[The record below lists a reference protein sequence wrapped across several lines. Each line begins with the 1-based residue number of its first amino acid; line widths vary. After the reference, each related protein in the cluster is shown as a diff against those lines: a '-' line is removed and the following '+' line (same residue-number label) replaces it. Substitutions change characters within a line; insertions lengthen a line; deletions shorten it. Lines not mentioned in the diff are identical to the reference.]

1 MASSSESFRQ
11 RVERHVRA
19 PGFEPLDLSG
29 NLPAPSLARFIPR
42 EELGPVARWM
52 PGRLDSRGVPVPEPA
67 PPPPPDPKAEQ
78 AAREAEQARAAQEA
92 LLRRVAD
99 EAFERGRQQGHQE
112 GVQVGRAEANELM
125 ARFREQYLSD
135 AGVPVARVL
144 EQFQHQ
150 LDLLEQAMARRVAG
164 IALQVARQV
173 VRTEL
178 HTPAAVVIAVTQ
190 EALDDVLLSARHIT
204 VRLHP
209 ADLLLVE
216 QGCAEVFTARGVRVL
231 PDSQV
236 ERGGCL
242 VESDLGAVDAR
253 IGTRWARAVA
263 ALGPVP
269 AGDASAAPDALA
281 AS

>member
-1 MASSSESFRQ
+1 M
-11 RVERHVRA
+11 RA

-29 NLPAPSLARFIPR
+29 SLPSPSLARFIPR

-52 PGRLDSRGVPVPEPA
+52 PGRLDSGLSTPAPEPA
-67 PPPPPDPKAEQ
+67 PPPPDPKAEQ
-78 AAREAEQARAAQEA
+78 AAREAQEARAAQEA

-99 EAFERGRQQGHQE
+99 EAFERGRRQGRDE

-125 ARFREQYLSD
+125 ARLREQHLSD

-178 HTPAAVVIAVTQ
+178 NTPAAVVIAVTQ
-190 EALDDVLLSARHIT
+190 EALDEVLLSARHIT

-231 PDSQV
+231 PDSQI

-269 AGDASAAPDALA
+269 AGDTPAAPDLFA